1 MDVKSLNG
9 TSGRW
14 SDISLAVP
22 FDTDMDRQIRDK
34 LMDAVEEALKGNANC
49 GYDPF
54 GAERFGIKRHN
65 CGYIQK
71 NGSYIVGIGL
81 RIVMDTNYD
90 SDVSRELIR
99 QDMLP
104 AVQRVA
110 AQFGVRATVVE
121 RSSKLFD
128 AELEDKTIRRNV
140 LINLFECRFYR
151 TVFHDEA
158 QVPTEK
164 IEWDA
169 YCAHCATLP
178 RDVPPKRLLNPND
191 FGITFKK
198 GRYEYE
204 LVGVYK
210 HRPWKYVV
218 GKRIGEGS
226 TGKEILIPREEMEQI
241 CYELQCTD
249 KDALA
254 LENAKDEEAA
264 FYRNKEYIRYKLER
278 YGIDISYREM
288 YSFDGHDFIIIGIQP
303 KAHTYPFVVRCVDED
318 GPMAGKVSKQ
328 RLENVLAVIAAER
341 RNQ

>member
-1 MDVKSLNG
+1 MDVKSLNSS
-9 TSGRW
+9 SGRW

-22 FDTDMDRQIRDK
+22 FDIGMDRQIRDK
-34 LMDAVEEALKGNANC
+34 LMDAVEEELKGKAYC

-71 NGSYIVGIGL
+71 NGSYIVGIGI
-81 RIVMDTNYD
+81 RIVMDADYASN
-90 SDVSRELIR
+90 VSCELIL

-110 AQFGVRATVVE
+110 VQFGVRATVVE
-121 RSSKLFD
+121 RCSTYFN
-128 AELEDKTIRRNV
+128 AELENKSIRSNV
-140 LINLFECRFYR
+140 RISHYECRFYR

-158 QVPTEK
+158 AVPSEK

-178 RDVPPKRLLNPND
+178 RDVPPKRLLNPSD

-210 HRPWKYVV
+210 YRPWKYVV
-218 GKRIGEGS
+218 GKRIGEIYG
-226 TGKEILIPREEMEQI
+226 GKEILIPREEMEQI

-249 KDALA
+249 KETLA
-254 LENAKDEEAA
+254 LEKNKEEEAE
-264 FYRNKEYIRYKLER
+264 FYRNKEYIRYRLER
-278 YGIDISYREM
+278 FGIDIAYREM
-288 YSFDGHDFIIIGIQP
+288 YSYEGHDFVIVGIQP
-303 KAHTYPFVVRCVDED
+303 KARTYPFVVRCVDED

-328 RLENVLAVIAAER
+328 QLENVLSVIAAER
-341 RNQ
+341 RKH